1 MKKHERHIERG
12 DLKGAT
18 HLEVSV
24 YYTKG
29 GMSYFTGNTSPRGY
43 YLSVRP
49 VTKRD
54 GMTSFDLFSGRKQLL
69 LETARY
75 TDKQFARAVEL
86 AKDFEDD
93 IITAVAA
100 ECKAA

>member
-1 MKKHERHIERG
+1 MKEHKKYIERN

-29 GMSYFTGNTSPRGY
+29 GVNYFSGGTIRRGY
-43 YLSVRP
+43 YISVKP
-49 VTKRD
+49 VTK
-54 GMTSFDLFSGRKQLL
+54 GNGTISFELFSGRKQFL

-75 TDKQFARAVEL
+75 TAKQFARAVEM
-86 AKDFEDD
+86 AKDVEDEL
-93 IITAVAA
+93 IAAVVA
-100 ECKAA
+100 EIKAA

>member
-1 MKKHERHIERG
+1 MKKHERYIERG

-29 GMSYFTGNTSPRGY
+29 GVNYFSGNTNPRGY

-49 VTKRD
+49 VKR
-54 GMTSFDLFSGRKQLL
+54 GNNMVSFDLLSGCKRLL

-75 TDKQFARAVEL
+75 TDKQFQRAIEL
-86 AKDFEDD
+86 AKDYEDEL
-93 IITAVAA
+93 ISVVAA

>member
-1 MKKHERHIERG
+1 MKKHERHIERN

-29 GMSYFTGNTSPRGY
+29 GANYFSGGTTPRGY

-49 VTKRD
+49 VTLRD
-54 GMTSFDLFSGRKQLL
+54 GMKSFDLFAGCKKFLF
-69 LETARY
+69 ETARY
-75 TDKQFARAVEL
+75 TAKQFDRAVDMSAE
-86 AKDFEDD
+86 FEDEL
-93 IITAVAA
+93 ITAVVA
-100 ECKAA
+100 ENKAA

>member
-1 MKKHERHIERG
+1 MKKHEKYIERG
-12 DLKGAT
+12 DLNGAT

-29 GMSYFTGNTSPRGY
+29 GMSYFTGSTNPHGY

-49 VTKRD
+49 VTKRN
-54 GMTSFDLFSGRKQLL
+54 GMTSFDLFAGCKKLL

-75 TDKQFARAVEL
+75 SAKQFDRAV
-86 AKDFEDD
+86 AISAAFEDEL
-93 IITAVAA
+93 ISAVVAENMAA
-100 ECKAA
+100 